1 MSSQTSGIDPVGI
14 ASPADHDRALSE
26 ETQTLMIP
34 EAMGGKDAEPEAKPR
49 GVVRPGDRIF
59 SGLAT
64 GSGIFVVALIGL
76 VAVFLI
82 LRAVPAL
89 SNDEENFFLY
99 NGPWRTDDT
108 AHMHFGVLD
117 LFSVTVFVSIFALLL
132 AMPVALGIAIY
143 LTEYAPA
150 RVRGPLAYVIDL
162 LAAVPSI
169 VYGLWGIYVLAPA
182 IAPIA
187 LWLNRNL
194 GFIPLFADSPV
205 NIGGGG
211 NLFTGGIVLA
221 VMILPIIAAVTRE
234 VFIQTPKGQI
244 EAALAL
250 GATKWEVVR
259 TTIIPFGTSGYV
271 SGSMLGLGRALGE
284 TIALMLIL
292 SGTSVA
298 FGWSLFD
305 SGSTFATHIASNASE
320 FNNELEAGAYIAAG
334 LVLFVLTFLVN
345 SAARAV
351 VGGKGRA

>member
-1 MSSQTSGIDPVGI
+1 MSSQTSGIDPVGV
-14 ASPADHDRALSE
+14 ARPADLDGSVFE
-26 ETQTLMIP
+26 EKPQPMSDEGDHQP
-34 EAMGGKDAEPEAKPR
+34 PAKATNT
-49 GVVRPGDRIF
+49 VTKTVTRPGDRIF
-59 SGLAT
+59 SGLAK
-64 GSGIFVVALIGL
+64 GSGVFVVALIGL

-89 SNDEENFFLY
+89 SNDDEN
-99 NGPWRTDDT
+99 
-108 AHMHFGVLD
+108 
-117 LFSVTVFVSIFALLL
+117 
-132 AMPVALGIAIY
+132 
-143 LTEYAPA
+143 
-150 RVRGPLAYVIDL
+150 
-162 LAAVPSI
+162 
-169 VYGLWGIYVLAPA
+169 
-182 IAPIA
+182 
-187 LWLNRNL
+187 
-194 GFIPLFADSPV
+194 
-205 NIGGGG
+205 

-259 TTIIPFGTSGYV
+259 TTIIPFGTSGYI

>member
-1 MSSQTSGIDPVGI
+1 
-14 ASPADHDRALSE
+14 
-26 ETQTLMIP
+26 
-34 EAMGGKDAEPEAKPR
+34 
-49 GVVRPGDRIF
+49 
-59 SGLAT
+59 
-64 GSGIFVVALIGL
+64 
-76 VAVFLI
+76 
-82 LRAVPAL
+82 
-89 SNDEENFFLY
+89 
-99 NGPWRTDDT
+99 
-108 AHMHFGVLD
+108 
-117 LFSVTVFVSIFALLL
+117 
-132 AMPVALGIAIY
+132 
-143 LTEYAPA
+143 
-150 RVRGPLAYVIDL
+150 
-162 LAAVPSI
+162 
-169 VYGLWGIYVLAPA
+169 
-182 IAPIA
+182 
-187 LWLNRNL
+187 
-194 GFIPLFADSPV
+194 V
-205 NIGGGG
+205 NIAGGG

-259 TTIIPFGTSGYV
+259 TTIIPFGTSGYI